1 MVIGGAIG
9 TYIALKIEM
18 TALPQLVAAFHSLV
32 GLAAVCVAAA
42 AFAAPQSYGIGTPGA
57 IPGGSLAE
65 MGLGTAIGAITF
77 TGSIV
82 AFAKLQGLVSGKPL
96 VFTGQHLF
104 NAALGVALI
113 AVLAWFIAT
122 EATAA
127 FVLLVLISLPFF
139 HFAHRLR
146 YLLVDLGVPAA
157 KSFPAQVVF
166 YGGAILVTLVTI
178 WVLLTT
184 APISLG

>member
-1 MVIGGAIG
+1 MALRGLSSPLTSRAGNLYGIVGMVIAILTTLASPIVAFGSFPIIIVGILMGGAIG

-57 IPGGSLAE
+57 IHGGSLAA
-65 MGLGTAIGAITF
+65 MGLGTAIGATPF

-104 NAALGVALI
+104 NAALGLALV
-113 AVLAWFIAT
+113 AVLA
-122 EATAA
+122 
-127 FVLLVLISLPFF
+127 
-139 HFAHRLR
+139 
-146 YLLVDLGVPAA
+146 
-157 KSFPAQVVF
+157 
-166 YGGAILVTLVTI
+166 
-178 WVLLTT
+178 
-184 APISLG
+184 